1 MYTISFTKKYRL
13 LFVYIVFGLWM
24 GLEPMKMMAQDTE
37 AKTYTGRILD
47 QANNPVSGV
56 VIKIKGA
63 TTTTQTNAEGIF
75 SYEYE
80 KGKIITL
87 THPDF
92 LYKEITLNKP
102 QDNHNGFLIYL
113 TEKLG
118 QDHQPVTGP
127 YGESKREDAFL
138 GASSTVY
145 TDDLTK
151 SVSSTIVEALQGRL
165 TGLYISQY
173 RGTRLTDSD
182 NTQFFLNSRGNSPI
196 VVIDGVQ
203 RDLLSIDPEA
213 IESVS
218 IQKDALSSM
227 FLGMRSSR
235 GALIVTTKNPSRG
248 AFHLSLTGQFGVQSV
263 IKKPKPLSAS
273 QYAYMLNEALSND
286 GKEIFYGYDDY
297 AKYLD
302 QTSPYTH
309 PNVNWQDELLNDQA
323 TTQSYNLNVSGGEK
337 VAQYYISLGYHNED
351 GLFKTD
357 PVNSYNTNFQF
368 ERYMISSKVN
378 INVTEDF
385 TASLTALARLQ
396 ETNQPGGTGTGY
408 SDLLNAIYTTPNNA
422 YPVRNPNDSWGG
434 NLTFN
439 NNLMAQTIH
448 SGYIADNSRDI
459 LGTMNLKYDFNK
471 VVKGLTA
478 RFIGSVSTQ
487 NRSAITRTKRAPVY
501 QIKMEEGS
509 SDPVY
514 TMYGSSSPQSNDFSA
529 KSNYQY
535 MYGQFAMDYTR
546 RFGKHNFQAT
556 LLGDTRNEL
565 VNNELPKIPSNVME
579 TLSYDYAD
587 KYFVQL
593 ALTESYYNRYAKGR
607 RWGTFHALGFGWDLS
622 KENFMSAFYRSVNQ
636 FKLRAVYGK
645 TGNGIDNAGYY
656 DWRQTFEQITTA
668 AYPQGSSMSNG
679 YFTREYGALANPF
692 ITWEKAHKVNLGL
705 DASFFDRRLQISA
718 DYYNDKYYDLLQ
730 TRGKNIEL
738 MGISFPAENIGE
750 VRRYGADVWLTF
762 QDHVGSFNY
771 YVSTN
776 WSMEQSR
783 LLFKDEQN
791 VPYDYLRETGRPVGA
806 LFGLVADGFLTAE
819 DLENNYPVMEGYENI
834 QPGDVKYM
842 DMNDDGI
849 IDEFDRTVIGGD
861 KPFSY
866 FGAELGF
873 EWRGVEFSML
883 WQGAYNRD
891 IYLSDRTLTEG
902 FQSIGQS
909 YGQAYEVLL
918 NRWTPENAATATLPR
933 LSAGGNGY
941 NHQYSSLWMKSGNF
955 YRLKNIHLAYT
966 LPGSV
971 SQRLLGGVR
980 VKLFVNGQNLFTKSA
995 QNWVDPEVSFTSA
1008 PLQRCVSTGIN
1019 FKF

>member
-1 MYTISFTKKYRL
+1 MYTISFTKKYHL
-13 LFVYIVFGLWM
+13 LFVCMIFWVFM
-24 GLEPMKMMAQDTE
+24 GVKPVNITAQEKEQTVC
-37 AKTYTGRILD
+37 TGRVLD
-47 QANNPVSGV
+47 QLNNPVAGV
-56 VIKIKGA
+56 LVGVKGEVA
-63 TTTTQTNAEGIF
+63 TTQTNEEGIF
-75 SYEYE
+75 TCAFE
-80 KGKIITL
+80 KGKVIAL
-87 THPDF
+87 THPSF
-92 LYKEITLNKP
+92 LYKEVTLKRYEG
-102 QDNHNGFLIYL
+102 NGKYLLIYL
-113 TEKLG
+113 TDKHVKDLK
-118 QDHQPVTGP
+118 PVTGP
-127 YGESKREDAFL
+127 YGESRPENAYL

-151 SVSSTIVEALQGRL
+151 TVSSTILEALQGRL

-173 RGTRLTDSD
+173 RGTRLTESD
-182 NTQFFLNSRGNSPI
+182 NSQFFLNARGNSPV

-203 RDLLSIDPEA
+203 RDLFSIDPEA

-235 GALIVTTKNPSRG
+235 GALVITTKNPSRG
-248 AFHLSLTGQFGVQSV
+248 AFHLSLTGRFGVQSM
-263 IKKPKPLSAS
+263 INKPKPLSAS

-286 GKEIFYGYDDY
+286 KKEVFYGFSDY
-297 AKYLD
+297 EKYLN

-309 PNVNWQDELLNDQA
+309 PDVNWQDELMNDHA

-337 VAQYYISLGYHNED
+337 VAQYYISLGYHNEN

-378 INVTEDF
+378 INVTDDF

-396 ETNQPGGTGTGY
+396 ENNQPGGTGSGY

-422 YPVRNPNDSWGG
+422 YPVRNPNESWGG

-448 SGYIADNSRDI
+448 SGYIFDNSRDI
-459 LGTMNLKYDFNK
+459 LGTMNLKYDFHK
-471 VVKGLTA
+471 VVKGLSA

-501 QIKMEEGS
+501 QMKMEEGALE
-509 SDPVY
+509 PTY
-514 TMYGSSSPQSNDFSA
+514 TMYGSSAPQTNNFSA

-535 MYGQFAMDYTR
+535 MYGQLAMDYSR
-546 RFGKHNFQAT
+546 RFGNHHLQAT

-565 VNNELPKIPSNVME
+565 INNELPRIPSNVME
-579 TLSYDYAD
+579 TVSYDYAD
-587 KYFVQL
+587 KYFLQL
-593 ALTESYYNRYAKGR
+593 ALTESYHNRYAEGR
-607 RWGTFHALGFGWDLS
+607 RWGTFYAVGLGWDIS
-622 KENFMSAFYRSVNQ
+622 KEHFMSGLTNVNQ
-636 FKLRAVYGK
+636 LKLRGVYGK

-668 AYPQGSSMSNG
+668 AYPQGTSMSNG

-692 ITWEKAHKVNLGL
+692 ITWEKANKVNLGL
-705 DASFFDRRLQISA
+705 DAAFFDRRLQLSA
-718 DYYNDKYYDLLQ
+718 DYYNDKYEDMLQ

-738 MGISFPAENIGE
+738 MGISFPAENIGK
-750 VRRYGADVWLTF
+750 VRRYGADVWLTY
-762 QDHVGSFNY
+762 QDHAGAFNY
-771 YVSTN
+771 YVSAN
-776 WSMEQSR
+776 WSMEQTR

-791 VPYDYLRETGRPVGA
+791 VPFDYLRQTGRPVGA
-806 LFGLVADGFLTAE
+806 QFGLVADGFLTAE
-819 DLENNYPVMEGYENI
+819 DLANDYPVMEGYENI
-834 QPGDVKYM
+834 QPGDVKYV
-842 DMNDDGI
+842 DMNKDGL

-861 KPFSY
+861 KPFSF
-866 FGAELGF
+866 FGADLGF
-873 EWRGVEFSML
+873 EWRGIEFSML

-891 IYLSDRTLTEG
+891 VYLSDRTLTEG

-909 YGQAYEVLL
+909 YGQAYEILL

-955 YRLKNIHLAYT
+955 YRLKNINLAYN
-966 LPGSV
+966 LPASLC
-971 SQRLLGGVR
+971 QRYLGGIR
-980 VKLFVNGQNLFTKSA
+980 VKVFVNGQNLYTKSA
-995 QNWVDPEVSFTSA
+995 MTWVDPEVSFTSA